1 MSTNRIPKAI
11 HSRTLAQSVLVNLVA
26 QSLLSF
32 SQPMLAQSQQRPFA
46 SAGQNSQVL
55 NETLRGGRDEGGK
68 PTGKWSQAA
77 VAPVRLGEQ
86 SSPTRKEL
94 LGHSGKKWHMWTRCC
109 PICKRILK
117 KFRLCD
123 HIRCECRWEW

>member
-32 SQPMLAQSQQRPFA
+32 SQPMLAQSQQKPFA

-77 VAPVRLGEQ
+77 VAPVRYGGSNLAGPEKLSRSQ
-86 SSPTRKEL
+86 RKEVAYVDAML
-94 LGHSGKKWHMWTRCC
+94 SHL
-109 PICKRILK
+109 
-117 KFRLCD
+117 
-123 HIRCECRWEW
+123 